1 MKTKRKQQNSHT
13 LWTPARVKSWLEHCA
28 KSDGEEIYVGR
39 GWVVDGEFYCAECVH
54 RLVENNIPLPPS
66 ATAKNPMQGSIAV
79 GWDADGAE
87 EKMMCEG
94 CGAKL

>member
-13 LWTPARVKSWLEHCA
+13 LWTPSCQKLAGTLREIRR
-28 KSDGEEIYVGR
+28 EEIYVAT

-66 ATAKNPMQGSIAV
+66 ATAKNPRQGSIAV

-87 EKMMCEG
+87 EKMTCEG